1 MTKLKSFFILSFLF
15 SSLLFLGIFLTSCDK
30 DGNINFF
37 SIEEDLKIGQQVAA
51 ELEADS
57 SIIILD
63 EQEYDTAYRFIRAM
77 TDKVLTSND
86 IRYRTEFPW
95 QVKIIHDDNTLN
107 AFCAPGGYIYVYT
120 GLIKYLDTEDQLAGV
135 MGHEIAHADK
145 RHVTDNMTK
154 AYGYETLLAI
164 FFGEDQSALAG
175 IAKGLVNLSY
185 SRKAER
191 EADDFSVKYLCDTE
205 YQANGAAGFFQKII
219 NEGQSSAPPQFLSTH
234 PNPDNRVEAINN
246 KAREEGCSITP
257 SGNNYAAFKAS
268 LPQ

>member
-1 MTKLKSFFILSFLF
+1 MTKFKSFFILPFLF
-15 SSLLFLGIFLTSCDK
+15 SILLFLGACDK

-37 SIEEDLKIGQQVAA
+37 SIDEDLQIGQQVAA

-57 SIIILD
+57 SVIILD

-77 TDKVLTSND
+77 TEKVLASND

-95 QVKIIHDDNTLN
+95 QVKIIYDDNTLN

-145 RHVTDNMTK
+145 RHVTDNMTR
-154 AYGYETLLAI
+154 AYGYETLLSI
-164 FFGEDQSALAG
+164 FFGEDQGTIAG

-185 SRKAER
+185 SRKAET
-191 EADDFSVKYLCDTE
+191 EADEFSVKYLCDTE

-219 NEGQSSAPPQFLSTH
+219 NEGQ
-234 PNPDNRVEAINN
+234 
-246 KAREEGCSITP
+246 
-257 SGNNYAAFKAS
+257 NY
-268 LPQ
+268 

>member
-1 MTKLKSFFILSFLF
+1 MTKSKSLFILPFLF
-15 SSLLFLGIFLTSCDK
+15 SILLFLGACDS

-37 SIEEDLKIGQQVAA
+37 SIDEDLKIGQQVAA

-57 SIIILD
+57 SVIILN
-63 EQEYDTAYRFIRAM
+63 EQEYDTAYMFIRAM
-77 TDKVLTSND
+77 TEKVLASND

-154 AYGYETLLAI
+154 TYGYETLFSI
-164 FFGEDQSALAG
+164 FFGEDQSTLAG
-175 IAKGLVNLSY
+175 IAKNLVNLSY
-185 SRKAER
+185 SRKAEQ

-205 YQANGAAGFFQKII
+205 YQSNGAAGFFQKII
-219 NEGQSSAPPQFLSTH
+219 NEGQNNAPPEFLSTH
-234 PNPDNRVEAINN
+234 PNPNNRVEAINN

-257 SGNNYAAFKAS
+257 SGNDYAAFKAS
-268 LPQ
+268 LPR

>member
-1 MTKLKSFFILSFLF
+1 MTKFKSFFILPFLF
-15 SSLLFLGIFLTSCDK
+15 SILLFLGACDK

-37 SIEEDLKIGQQVAA
+37 SIDEDLQIGQQVAA

-57 SIIILD
+57 SVIILD

-77 TDKVLTSND
+77 TEKVLASND

-95 QVKIIHDDNTLN
+95 QVKIIYDDNTLN

-145 RHVTDNMTK
+145 RHVTDNMTR
-154 AYGYETLLAI
+154 AYGYETLLSI
-164 FFGEDQSALAG
+164 FFGEDQGTIAG

-185 SRKAER
+185 SRKAET
-191 EADDFSVKYLCDTE
+191 EADEFSVKYLCDTE

-219 NEGQSSAPPQFLSTH
+219 NEGQNSAPPQFLSTH

-246 KAREEGCSITP
+246 KAREEGCSIQP
-257 SGNNYAAFKAS
+257 SGNDYAAFKAS
-268 LPQ
+268 LPR

>member
-1 MTKLKSFFILSFLF
+1 MKKLKSFFVL
-15 SSLLFLGIFLTSCDK
+15 SLLFSTLFFLGACDK
-30 DGNINFF
+30 DGNINVF

-57 SIIILD
+57 SVIILN
-63 EQEYDTAYRFIRAM
+63 ENEYSAAYTYIRGL
-77 TDKVLTSND
+77 TDKVLSSND

-95 QVKIIHDDNTLN
+95 QVKIIQDDETLN

-145 RHVTDNMTK
+145 RHVTDNLTR
-154 AYGYETLLAI
+154 AYGYEALFSI
-164 FFGEDQSALAG
+164 FFGNDQGALAG

-219 NEGQSSAPPQFLSTH
+219 NEGQSSAPPEFLSTH
-234 PNPDNRVEAINN
+234 PNPDNRVESINN

-268 LPQ
+268 LP